1 MLLSI
6 EQKGWR
12 FFDLFKPEAPKLL
25 EHFLIVIEF
34 ISFLIRFISL
44 AVRLFANMVAGHA
57 LLKILLLFLIL
68 LLNTTG
74 LAPIIGSFL
83 GFIIILAVVA
93 LEILIAFLQAY
104 VFIFLMLVYTKE
116 LL

>member
-1 MLLSI
+1 M
-6 EQKGWR
+6 
-12 FFDLFKPEAPKLL
+12 
-25 EHFLIVIEF
+25 EHFLIIIEF

-57 LLKILLLFLIL
+57 LLKILLLFLVVV
-68 LLNTTG
+68 LNS
-74 LAPIIGSFL
+74 IGFASLIGGIL
-83 GFIIILAVVA
+83 GFVIILAVVA
-93 LEILIAFLQAY
+93 LELLIAFLQAY